1 MERLGINL
9 RHDAGIT
16 EYLHHF
22 SFKRLSTFWTAL
34 VLGNVI
40 RNTMRTALQQNVV
53 IYRQGVDETGQK
65 LFQSAAYCAS
75 ISELKITQ
83 SFSK

>member
-1 MERLGINL
+1 
-9 RHDAGIT
+9 
-16 EYLHHF
+16 
-22 SFKRLSTFWTAL
+22 
-34 VLGNVI
+34 
-40 RNTMRTALQQNVV
+40 MRTALQQNVV